1 MQLTHNEEMYKNMV
15 LTIPDLVLPQHIPYI
30 IHWFD
35 YYGIADV
42 KKVDVRVHPEP
53 EYYVEDKPY
62 YGYAVIEIREWY
74 KNNRSLSFYEN
85 LITGYANM
93 VYDDPYY
100 PNNYEIEFY
109 EPRTQEEVN
118 NIVLVQPETQADL
131 ESDPESE
138 HQQDKFDLVKD
149 DEDKEYLKAETLEAK
164 QQIESY
170 EEDDENYEFVESNED
185 YKYEYLLQKGHKM
198 NTRYKTKCK
207 EDKGEATNLNTE
219 NITLTEIIVKK
230 NKNYRKR
237 NKRKVYKNEW
247 NRRLR
252 VKLSV

>member
-1 MQLTHNEEMYKNMV
+1 MQSTYNEEMYKRMV
-15 LTIPDLVLPQHIPYI
+15 LTIPDLVLPQDIPNI
-30 IHWFD
+30 INWFD

-42 KKVDVRVHPEP
+42 KKVDVRDHPEP
-53 EYYVEDKPY
+53 EYYVEDRPY

-74 KNNRSLSFYEN
+74 KNNSSLSFYEN
-85 LITGYANM
+85 LISNSAKM
-93 VYDDPYY
+93 VYDDPHLWDV
-100 PNNYEIEFY
+100 EFY

-118 NIVLVQPETQADL
+118 NIVLVQE
-131 ESDPESE
+131 
-138 HQQDKFDLVKD
+138 DKFDVVKD
-149 DEDKEYLKAETLEAK
+149 DEDKEYLKSETVEVK
-164 QQIESY
+164 EQMESD

-185 YKYEYLLQKGHKM
+185 EDYKYEYLSQKCHKM

-207 EDKGEATNLNTE
+207 EDKSKATNLNTE

-230 NKNYRKR
+230 NKNYMKR

-252 VKLSV
+252 VKLTV